1 MNKIKDIQTNTNN
14 KLDIFD
20 VMEGTIKIGVDLVR
34 ILLANQPSNQLKYRE
49 DLLCQLTVYGSV
61 IENNQSNSKKLL
73 NILNKANLL

>member
-1 MNKIKDIQTNTNN
+1 MNKIKNIQTNTNN
-14 KLDIFD
+14 KLDISD

-34 ILLANQPSNQLKYRE
+34 ILLANKPSNQLKYRE
-49 DLLCQLTVYGSV
+49 DLLCQLTVYVSV